1 MHIDR
6 RSLLGGLFG
15 LAALPR
21 CGHAEADPLAEAAV
35 GAVRDGG
42 GAFRVAGLGTD
53 LHEKLGLTA
62 PLRLHAVVPNPRGG
76 VVAVARRPGD
86 LAFVLPP
93 GADAPAT
100 VLHAAEGRRFAGHG
114 VFLDGGR
121 TFAIAE
127 IEVLSGEG
135 RLAFLDVDAGWMRR
149 VEFATAGIGPHEVV
163 AAGKSLV
170 VANGA
175 REPAPEPG
183 IAALAESEAES
194 TVSFL
199 DPATGALRAQF
210 AAPAGFEG
218 LSLRHMAVAR
228 DVTVLVAAQEQD
240 FGIAERPLLFSATER
255 GMAAIDGDES
265 TWRALGGYIGQV
277 AVDASGTVAAVSS
290 PRGGVVVAFDLAR
303 RRTIGRV
310 EMPDVCGLSGDGRA
324 GGFIAT
330 TGLGTVARLLATEDR
345 LVLLESRATPLAWDN
360 HLFAR
365 R

>member
-1 MHIDR
+1 MRIDR
-6 RSLLGGLFG
+6 RALLGGLFG

-21 CGHAEADPLAEAAV
+21 FGHAEAFAEIAV
-35 GAVRDGG
+35 GAVRDEGG
-42 GAFRVAGLGTD
+42 TFRVAGLGAD
-53 LHEKLGLTA
+53 LHESLGLVT

-76 VVAVARRPGD
+76 LVAVARRPGD

-93 GADAPAT
+93 GADVPAT
-100 VLHAAEGRRFAGHG
+100 VLHAAAGRRFAGHG

-135 RLAFLDVDAGWMRR
+135 RLAFLDVDAGWARR
-149 VEFATAGIGPHEVV
+149 AECATAGIGPHEVV
-163 AAGKSLV
+163 AAKSLV

-183 IAALAESEAES
+183 IAALAESEAAS

-199 DPATGALRAQF
+199 DPTTGALRAQLEV
-210 AAPAGFEG
+210 PAGFEG

-228 DVTVLVAAQEQD
+228 DGTVLIAAQEQESGVAD
-240 FGIAERPLLFSATER
+240 RPLLFSATER
-255 GMAAIDGDES
+255 GMLPVDGDES

-277 AVDASGTVAAVSS
+277 AVDASGTIAAVSS

-303 RRTIGRV
+303 RRAIGRV
-310 EMPDVCGLSGDGRA
+310 ELPDVCGLGGDGSR
-324 GGFIAT
+324 GGFFAT
-330 TGLGTVARLLATEDR
+330 TGLGTVARLLVSEGQLA
-345 LVLLESRATPLAWDN
+345 LVESRATPLAWDN